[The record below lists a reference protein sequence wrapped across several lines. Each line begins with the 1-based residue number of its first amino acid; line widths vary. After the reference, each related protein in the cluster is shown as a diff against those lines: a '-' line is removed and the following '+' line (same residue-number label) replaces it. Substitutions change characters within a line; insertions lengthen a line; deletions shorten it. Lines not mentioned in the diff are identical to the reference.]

1 VLNINPGPSGVVQL
15 IGLNITR
22 GYIDDSNVRHPP

>member
-22 GYIDDSNVRHPP
+22 GYIDDSNVRRPP